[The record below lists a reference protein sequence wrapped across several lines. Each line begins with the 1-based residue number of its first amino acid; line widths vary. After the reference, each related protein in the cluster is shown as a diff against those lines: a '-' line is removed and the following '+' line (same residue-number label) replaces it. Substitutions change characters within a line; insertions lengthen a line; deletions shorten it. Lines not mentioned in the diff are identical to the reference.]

1 MRCVISNLQF
11 DFLLVCWCRL
21 TLRLLLSFSAKF
33 SLFEKIFGKTWV
45 LRQLKALQLNV
56 TLFFS
61 RVVLLYKTPANTNL
75 LSFWFKLKTV
85 CPKCLSSVSID

>member
-33 SLFEKIFGKTWV
+33 SLFEKIFGKTRV

-56 TLFFS
+56 TFFFPGS
-61 RVVLLYKTPANTNL
+61 SFSIKHLLAPTCR
-75 LSFWFKLKTV
+75 LSGLN
-85 CPKCLSSVSID
+85 